1 MVEVRVLLDTAIL
14 IYAVESPER
23 LTKRATTVLENAENV
38 LELSAISLSEIAIK
52 RALGKLRLSADVA
65 RQAVA
70 DLNIRILPYTADHA
84 FQLFDLPLHHADP
97 FDRQIIA
104 QALSEKIPILT
115 SDEKFSLLQRAKTHL
130 VTGGQFRP
138 RGGYNLHPRKRL
150 TTLSP
155 LP

>member
-23 LTKRATTVLENAENV
+23 LTKRATTVLENAQNV
-38 LELSAISLSEIAIK
+38 LELSAVSLSEIAIK
-52 RALGKLRLSADVA
+52 TALGKLRLSADVA

-70 DLNIRILPYTADHA
+70 ALNIRILPYTANHA

-104 QALSEKIPILT
+104 QALSEKIPIVT
-115 SDEKFSLLQRAKTHL
+115 CDEKFSLY
-130 VTGGQFRP
+130 
-138 RGGYNLHPRKRL
+138 RGLKL
-150 TTLSP
+150 IW
-155 LP
+155 